1 MDSEYSI
8 FECLPHGSV
17 SWRDAAS
24 GLITARRKLR
34 ELVAATGN
42 EFFGIQLSTREI
54 IFPVDAPA
62 IAKRVFQIAYTE
74 ALRKARAEL
83 LRKRGFGVLSV
94 IGNDAA
100 KTLLITIQLR
110 AEDIAFFIVG
120 HAAPRPEREEIV
132 DWLRLRYPNTKILVL
147 NPPDQQTAG
156 ADYNVLQ
163 NGPEIWLPIVTSAAA

>member
-8 FECLPHGSV
+8 FECLPEGSV

-74 ALRKARAEL
+74 TLRKARAEL

-100 KTLLITIQLR
+100 KALLITIQLR
-110 AEDIAFFIVG
+110 A
-120 HAAPRPEREEIV
+120 R
-132 DWLRLRYPNTKILVL
+132 
-147 NPPDQQTAG
+147 
-156 ADYNVLQ
+156 
-163 NGPEIWLPIVTSAAA
+163 